1 MLTTTQLFVEL
12 LVIGIGP
19 VLWVT
24 MFLAA
29 VLGYRLDKEI
39 PRLDA
44 LSLLVVGG
52 VAYALGTGVDRLA
65 RAVLTPVEKWH
76 SANIKTGSFDAE
88 VMERQILVSSEPLGR
103 QIQYNRSRLRICR
116 AWALNA
122 FLILLAFIAWNMRVK
137 VIRLGPCLIV
147 AGIGFLVCVLMAWA
161 ALALLKDHYKNIR
174 DSYKVL
180 FGPSFSTQP
189 PPPVQSSQSFEP

>member
-137 VIRLGPCLIV
+137 VIRLSVSHCCGDRLSGLRLDGV
-147 AGIGFLVCVLMAWA
+147 G
-161 ALALLKDHYKNIR
+161 
-174 DSYKVL
+174 S
-180 FGPSFSTQP
+180 FG
-189 PPPVQSSQSFEP
+189 SFERSLQEYSGFVQGSLWTVFFHATASAGTKFPEL